1 MKSIIEGERALCFW
15 LSQQTEVSLYHPD
28 EKTKQEASDY
38 VSLMTPVVK
47 TMFTDLGMEITS
59 EAMQVH
65 GGYDKAVY
73 AYSHKHYDYWSEEL
87 GESFTDYGL
96 VGENL
101 TIDDFDEKDINIGDV
116 LEIGDTRL
124 QISQPRIPCYKVGI
138 KMNKRE
144 FPKIFSKSGLLGSYL
159 RVIQKGTIKIG
170 DEIKI
175 ARNNDQ
181 TMSVFNI
188 AKLLFDDINNK
199 DEMKK
204 SLGIKLLSEEI
215 KEKFRERLMKMGDFD
230 AL

>member
-1 MKSIIEGERALCFW
+1 MKILSIN
-15 LSQQTEVSLYHPD
+15 VSEPKKITFNGKEL
-28 EKTKQEASDY
+28 
-38 VSLMTPVVK
+38 
-47 TMFTDLGMEITS
+47 ITS
-59 EAMQVH
+59 IYKIPTNKAVNVTELGLEGDRQADLQVH

-73 AYSHKHYDYWSEEL
+73 AYSHKHYGYWSEEF
-87 GESFTDYGL
+87 GETYTDYGL

-101 TIDDFDEKDINIGDV
+101 TIDDFEEKDINIGDV

-159 RVIQKGTIKIG
+159 RVIQKGTINIG
-170 DEIKI
+170 DEINI
-175 ARNNDQ
+175 VRNNDQ
-181 TMSVFNI
+181 TMSVFDI

-199 DEMKK
+199 DEMKMA
-204 SLGIKLLSEEI
+204 LEIKLLSEEV

-230 AL
+230 SL